1 MTMLGF
7 YISWRSNSSEV
18 CEGETCLTLQSGRE
32 GVSEGR
38 ETSQLFTH
46 TTTNQIAPT
55 KHRKHRGNHQ
65 QYKGSPRYH
74 LVFQCDTA
82 DVNMESNSR
91 PCSVFWNSVIFFC
104 IDSKWKASGSI
115 FLLQCY
121 FSTRL
126 GINDRSTC
134 YHEICICSISLVL
147 FCIGKDTETM
157 KTYNWNCTNT

>member
-1 MTMLGF
+1 MQSLYLIFRWWTVPRVMTMLGF
-7 YISWRSNSSEV
+7 YISWRSNRSEV

-74 LVFQCDTA
+74 LVFQCWHRRRKHGVQLKA
-82 DVNMESNSR
+82 LFRILKFYYYFLYQYEMES
-91 PCSVFWNSVIFFC
+91 VWFYFFTTVLLFNSV
-104 IDSKWKASGSI
+104 
-115 FLLQCY
+115 
-121 FSTRL
+121 R
-126 GINDRSTC
+126 
-134 YHEICICSISLVL
+134 
-147 FCIGKDTETM
+147 
-157 KTYNWNCTNT
+157 

>member
-1 MTMLGF
+1 M
-7 YISWRSNSSEV
+7 

-74 LVFQCDTA
+74 LVFQCRH
-82 DVNMESNSR
+82 SR
-91 PCSVFWNSVIFFC
+91 RKHGSPTQGLVPYFEILLFFFV
-104 IDSKWKASGSI
+104 SI
-115 FLLQCY
+115 
-121 FSTRL
+121 RN
-126 GINDRSTC
+126 GKR
-134 YHEICICSISLVL
+134 LVL
-147 FCIGKDTETM
+147 FSY
-157 KTYNWNCTNT
+157 YNATFQLD

>member
-1 MTMLGF
+1 M
-7 YISWRSNSSEV
+7 

-74 LVFQCDTA
+74 LVFQCRH
-82 DVNMESNSR
+82 SR
-91 PCSVFWNSVIFFC
+91 RKHGVQLKALFRILKFCYFFC

-134 YHEICICSISLVL
+134 FHEICICSISLVL
-147 FCIGKDTETM
+147 FCIGKDTKTM